1 MGLDVTLL
9 QVRTVHALGLGLH
22 NAIVQIEITD
32 PSRSASRGTCCRI
45 HIGEIVIPSVH
56 LNLMYVFNFSYNY
69 LTIIRIGP
77 LPLGILLLHLA
88 ALGSSTGAYL
98 IL

>member
-1 MGLDVTLL
+1 MLL
-9 QVRTVHALGLGLH
+9 ALAFIMPLFRL
-22 NAIVQIEITD
+22 
-32 PSRSASRGTCCRI
+32 RSLTPLARPAEESVAGI
-45 HIGEIVIPSVH
+45 YQGEIVIPSVH
-56 LNLMYVFNFSYNY
+56 LILMYVFNFSYNY